1 MQREKKT
8 CETSIIIYRER
19 ERGRESERASGE
31 STCSEARI
39 SKRRR
44 GWEEDRKS
52 EGRTNLEE
60 NCEDRILSDRQ
71 SRKDKEE
78 GKRKGGEKGSLNAL
92 VVDGWQS
99 TRTKRK
105 AASNLL
111 TGFRGSACRTTL
123 CEDYVRHEV
132 EPSMF
137 RACPTR
143 KAIGPVC
150 RIRDGWSP
158 ANDSIPYSGTS
169 WYWIIFEEPENG
181 WETMSSL
188 WDDFIATVN
197 DILLFIG
204 SSRVFE
210 GGGKKS
216 CLLYEDFWNRERE
229 REGEGWTGRIIVST
243 IGKRKGERARE
254 WRDID
259 AGEGRKLARR
269 SSKRASL
276 VVSWDIFN
284 TPVSVI
290 HGTVVFLRSEK
301 WRARTEF
308 WLPVIWNA
316 RKNSLFP
323 EYTCYA
329 LHIVDPPSE
338 IPDKECACSPISEWR
353 FLAG

>member
-19 ERGRESERASGE
+19 GGERARE
-31 STCSEARI
+31 LRARVLVP
-39 SKRRR
+39 RR
-44 GWEEDRKS
+44 GFPNEGEDEKKIRRAKEERIWRKIVRIWFFRT
-52 EGRTNLEE
+52 GRIGKT
-60 NCEDRILSDRQ
+60 
-71 SRKDKEE
+71 KEE
-78 GKRKGGEKGSLNAL
+78 GKRKGGEKGRLNAL

-290 HGTVVFLRSEK
+290 HRTVVFLRFLREVESK
-301 WRARTEF
+301 DRVLAARYLKRTKEFFISRVYLLRVAHCWSTE
-308 WLPVIWNA
+308 WNS
-316 RKNSLFP
+316 R
-323 EYTCYA
+323 
-329 LHIVDPPSE
+329 
-338 IPDKECACSPISEWR
+338 
-353 FLAG
+353 